1 MPKILDPIK
10 KKEKEEKD
18 RLIKEKKEK
27 KAKKVKPE
35 KPYFKIEHGLFIVE
49 FK

>member
-18 RLIKEKKEK
+18 RLMQEKKEK